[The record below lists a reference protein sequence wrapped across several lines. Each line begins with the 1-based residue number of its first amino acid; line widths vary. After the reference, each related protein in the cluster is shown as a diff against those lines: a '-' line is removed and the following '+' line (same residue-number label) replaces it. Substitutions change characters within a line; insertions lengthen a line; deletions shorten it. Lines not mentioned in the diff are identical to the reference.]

1 MLRKMPERTGRRWS
15 AEERQRLCWIS
26 LILLF
31 WVAVSGIGGIAF
43 QNEDHAWRNAMFEM
57 LVEEKW
63 PVIRTVTVDGIA
75 QTRGY
80 SYYMGFWLIPAL
92 AGKLFGL
99 QSGYYF
105 QILWA
110 YIGIL
115 LFYYGICILRGKI
128 EIWPLL
134 VFIFFSGADIVGW
147 YLSGISLSEIEPT
160 QHLEW
165 WTQFQFTSTTAQL
178 FWVFNQAIPA
188 WLVTVLLCLQRD
200 NRCIALLL
208 AVSAI
213 SCILPVI
220 GMVPICLYRM
230 FAGDYGEKRFRASWW
245 KRLAGDSITVENVLC
260 GGVVGILSCLF
271 LLRAPGGEGNG
282 VLIEL
287 RNGGWLIWLV
297 SLLVEVGGF
306 FAAVYCYQKR
316 NPLLYVLLAWLC
328 LCPVLNVYG
337 GDNFCMRASIPALI
351 LLYLYVTD
359 ALERSLLG
367 RKWLSFLFL
376 LAVLT
381 AGAVTPMH
389 EIKRTISETER
400 IYTSS
405 GQQTLSE
412 SVGTDRVLGNVYE
425 SVDTGESVFYRFL
438 AG

>member
-1 MLRKMPERTGRRWS
+1 MLRKMPEKTRRLWS

-31 WVAVSGIGGIAF
+31 WVAVSGIGGISF
-43 QNEDHAWRNAMFEM
+43 QNGDHVWRNAMFEM
-57 LVEEKW
+57 LVQEKW
-63 PVIRTVTVDGIA
+63 PVIRTVTVDGA
-75 QTRGY
+75 VQTRGY
-80 SYYMGFWLIPAL
+80 SYYMGFWMIPAL

-115 LFYYGICILRGKI
+115 LFYYGICLLRGKI
-128 EIWPLL
+128 EIWPLI

-147 YLSGISLSEIEPT
+147 YLSGVSLSEIGPA

-178 FWVFNQAIPA
+178 FWAFNQAIPA
-188 WLVTVLLCLQRD
+188 WLVTILLCMQRN
-200 NRCIALLL
+200 NRYIALLL
-208 AVSAI
+208 AVSLI

-230 FAGDYGEKRFRASWW
+230 LDRDYGWKRFSAPWW
-245 KRLAGDSITVENVLC
+245 KQLAKDNITVENILC

-271 LLRAPGGEGNG
+271 LLRTPGGERNG
-282 VLIEL
+282 LLIEL
-287 RNGGWLIWLV
+287 RNGGWLVCLV
-297 SLLVEVGGF
+297 FLLVELGGF
-306 FAAVYCYQKR
+306 LAAIYRYWKK

-337 GDNFCMRASIPALI
+337 GNNFCMRASIPALV

-359 ALERSLLG
+359 ALERSLKG
-367 RKWLSFLFL
+367 RNRFHFLFIV
-376 LAVLT
+376 AVL
-381 AGAVTPMH
+381 ALGAVTPMH
-389 EIKRTISETER
+389 EIKRTIMETEL
-400 IYTSS
+400 IYVSP
-405 GQQTLSE
+405 GQRTLSE
-412 SVGTDRVLGNVYE
+412 SVGTDRVLENAYE
-425 SVDTGESVFYRFL
+425 SVNTGESVFYRFL